1 MQYRIKTDPKRILG
15 IRPNLSAQKSVADEI
30 VTNFTSQQE
39 QPTVPLSPI
48 KPGNPS
54 PWGKVFSIV
63 GTALSFTPFVITAA
77 AVIFSRLDWFFGVTM
92 FLFGAIVYRM
102 FSFIGGVILYL
113 AARQI
118 NAFRKPVG
126 WIALAHPT
134 LALLVTLVSTS
145 IQSHTDLYVRTSDG
159 INIVA
164 YVSLFIFLLC
174 MIALCVFAVKLHIRA
189 FKKPKKESIVEP
201 S

>member
-1 MQYRIKTDPKRILG
+1 MAKPIIVKKNIRGKRK
-15 IRPNLSAQKSVADEI
+15 NLSAQNSVADEI
-30 VTNFTSQQE
+30 VTPFTSQQE
-39 QPTVPLSPI
+39 QPIVPLTPI
-48 KPGNPS
+48 NSGKPS
-54 PWGKVFSIV
+54 PWGKVFAIV
-63 GTALSFTPFVITAA
+63 GAVLSFAPFVISAA
-77 AVIFSRLDWFFGVTM
+77 AVIFSRLDWFFSVSI
-92 FLFGAIVYRM
+92 FLLGAIVFRM

-126 WIALAHPT
+126 WIALTHPT
-134 LALLVTLVSTS
+134 LALLATLVSAS

-159 INIVA
+159 MNIVS

-174 MIALCVFAVKLHIRA
+174 MIALCVFAVKLLIRA
-189 FKKPKKESIVEP
+189 FKKPKKESIIEP

>member
-1 MQYRIKTDPKRILG
+1 MAKPIVVKKNIRGKRN
-15 IRPNLSAQKSVADEI
+15 NLSAQTSVADEI
-30 VTNFTSQQE
+30 VTPFTSQQK
-39 QPTVPLSPI
+39 QPIVPLTPI
-48 KPGNPS
+48 NSGKPS
-54 PWGKVFSIV
+54 PWGKVFAIV
-63 GTALSFTPFVITAA
+63 GTMLSFTPFVISAA
-77 AVIFSRLDWFFGVTM
+77 AVIFSRVDWFFTVSF
-92 FLFGAIVYRM
+92 FLLGAIAFRM

-126 WIALAHPT
+126 WIALIHPT
-134 LALLVTLVSTS
+134 LALLVTLVSAS

-159 INIVA
+159 MNIVS

-174 MIALCVFAVKLHIRA
+174 MIALCVFAVKLLIRA
-189 FKKPKKESIVEP
+189 FKKPKKESIIEP

>member
-1 MQYRIKTDPKRILG
+1 MAKPIIVKKNIRGKRK
-15 IRPNLSAQKSVADEI
+15 NLSAQNSVADEI
-30 VTNFTSQQE
+30 VTPFTSQQE
-39 QPTVPLSPI
+39 QPIVPFTPI
-48 KPGNPS
+48 NSGKPS
-54 PWGKVFSIV
+54 PWGKVFAIV
-63 GTALSFTPFVITAA
+63 GTMLSFTPFVISAA
-77 AVIFSRLDWFFGVTM
+77 AVIFSRLDWFFTVSF
-92 FLFGAIVYRM
+92 FLLGAIAFRM

-126 WIALAHPT
+126 WIALTHPT
-134 LALLVTLVSTS
+134 LALLVTLVSAS

-159 INIVA
+159 MNIVF

-174 MIALCVFAVKLHIRA
+174 MIALCVFAVKLLIRA
-189 FKKPKKESIVEP
+189 FKKPKKESIIEP

>member
-1 MQYRIKTDPKRILG
+1 LAKPIIVKKNIRGKRK
-15 IRPNLSAQKSVADEI
+15 NLSAQNSVADEI
-30 VTNFTSQQE
+30 VTPFTSQQE
-39 QPTVPLSPI
+39 QPIVPLTPI
-48 KPGNPS
+48 NSGKPS
-54 PWGKVFSIV
+54 PWGKVFAIV
-63 GTALSFTPFVITAA
+63 GAMLSFTPFVISAA
-77 AVIFSRLDWFFGVTM
+77 AVIFSRLDWFFTVSF
-92 FLFGAIVYRM
+92 FLLGAIAFRM

-126 WIALAHPT
+126 WIALTHPT
-134 LALLVTLVSTS
+134 LALLVTLVSAS

-159 INIVA
+159 MNIVF

-174 MIALCVFAVKLHIRA
+174 MIALCVFAVKLLIRA
-189 FKKPKKESIVEP
+189 FKRPKKESIIEP